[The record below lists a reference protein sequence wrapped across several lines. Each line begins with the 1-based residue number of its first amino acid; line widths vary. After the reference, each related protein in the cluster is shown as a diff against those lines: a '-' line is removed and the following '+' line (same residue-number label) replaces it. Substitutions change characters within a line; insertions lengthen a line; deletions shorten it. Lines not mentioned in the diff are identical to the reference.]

1 MIRHLLAG
9 CLSGSQCYPPAMDWI
24 VSLTPEAAADPTAA
38 IADPPHGATIV
49 ELRVDRFPGINIQ
62 SAVTS
67 CPLPVL
73 ATLRS
78 QAEGG
83 EGPNDPAARSEILA
97 TARDSGAALLDL
109 EFERDAPLI
118 RTLGLAPEQTVVSWH
133 DPSGTPD
140 GLTQITERMIENS
153 ARWIKVVPSANSMRD
168 LVSVLELHRRFNGGP
183 HGNRRLIT
191 FAMGGSGAASR
202 YLAPLFG
209 PPIGFAAWN
218 DEGPAA
224 PGQITIDQTEAVIS
238 HLHGPP
244 QRMYGVVGADVAGSL
259 SPVLHSAG
267 YRSLDLPY
275 LLLPIS
281 VPDAAETLELF
292 GPRGS
297 TPFDRVGLEPWGWAV
312 TTPFKADAAAAAD
325 RHAPRVLR
333 SGAANTLILG
343 ELDVIAENTD
353 ADGVV
358 GSLVAL
364 GIDPRGRKVVVQG
377 TGGAARGAA
386 IGVYLAGADVSLRGR
401 SSEKTRETAEMME
414 IGWLESTESC
424 PDSAILVN
432 ATPVGHHPDEEG
444 PFT

>member
-1 MIRHLLAG
+1 
-9 CLSGSQCYPPAMDWI
+9 
-24 VSLTPEAAADPTAA
+24 
-38 IADPPHGATIV
+38 
-49 ELRVDRFPGINIQ
+49 
-62 SAVTS
+62 
-67 CPLPVL
+67 
-73 ATLRS
+73 
-78 QAEGG
+78 
-83 EGPNDPAARSEILA
+83 
-97 TARDSGAALLDL
+97 
-109 EFERDAPLI
+109 
-118 RTLGLAPEQTVVSWH
+118 
-133 DPSGTPD
+133 
-140 GLTQITERMIENS
+140 
-153 ARWIKVVPSANSMRD
+153 
-168 LVSVLELHRRFNGGP
+168 
-183 HGNRRLIT
+183 
-191 FAMGGSGAASR
+191 
-202 YLAPLFG
+202 
-209 PPIGFAAWN
+209 
-218 DEGPAA
+218 
-224 PGQITIDQTEAVIS
+224 
-238 HLHGPP
+238 
-244 QRMYGVVGADVAGSL
+244 MYGVVGADVAGSL

-444 PFT
+444 PFTEGEISRAAAVVDMVYADHMTRLVRCAMEAEVPAADGREVLLHQGIAQFAAFTQRVPPKDELRAALKR